1 MSDLSVH
8 KQVLERFQ
16 ADGEKALKKGS
27 ELLDSLEVKRQDK
40 IMKSFYDMIS
50 NIKGVLCTCL
60 FDEEITQDL
69 FGSLNV
75 SAAVRV
81 CYRAVIGMMLT
92 DRPQLRFMTKEDRV
106 EGEKNEDLYDTLLLL
121 LIEVLWDTLDELT
134 PKSESAQDN
143 SN

>member
-121 LIEVLWDTLDELT
+121 LIEVLRDTLDELT